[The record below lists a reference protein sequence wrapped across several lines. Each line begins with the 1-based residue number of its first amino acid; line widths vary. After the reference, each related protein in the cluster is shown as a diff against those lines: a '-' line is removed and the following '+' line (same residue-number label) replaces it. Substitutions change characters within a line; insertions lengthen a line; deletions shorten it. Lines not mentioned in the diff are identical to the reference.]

1 MELEKK
7 NEDLIL
13 EENKKETLETNKKE
27 TLETN
32 KKETLQTNKK
42 ETIQSNTQTLLEII
56 KKNRNNKNITVF
68 NSIKENYLSWGAI
81 FIAIYFISRNHFFKG
96 VITFFL
102 IFFLAYMIH
111 VGSHFEVNFFT
122 ILHHYHHDH
131 SNLFSHFIQCIME
144 LGFPTVFIILKF
156 LYGTIF
162 LDEWIILFFVL
173 FYTTIHN
180 INYGRFR
187 VNNVHSLHHKNY
199 FTNLGPD
206 FCDVIFGTKNPLNE
220 TVENTNHYIPNVII
234 LTAIIL
240 CLQYFY
246 LNETF
251 KNIFD
256 KFICIFL
263 LSCSALYI
271 ICSAY
276 VYYFY
281 KKN

>member
-1 MELEKK
+1 
-7 NEDLIL
+7 
-13 EENKKETLETNKKE
+13 
-27 TLETN
+27 
-32 KKETLQTNKK
+32 
-42 ETIQSNTQTLLEII
+42 
-56 KKNRNNKNITVF
+56 
-68 NSIKENYLSWGAI
+68 
-81 FIAIYFISRNHFFKG
+81 
-96 VITFFL
+96 
-102 IFFLAYMIH
+102 
-111 VGSHFEVNFFT
+111 
-122 ILHHYHHDH
+122 
-131 SNLFSHFIQCIME
+131 ME